1 VTPPS
6 LQNCVGGN
14 PAIFHFPT
22 SISSG
27 FQFGKSAR
35 ALNPV
40 PPIQL
45 KEPQITPA
53 LADSESGSGSV
64 LSFVAGKYWIA
75 TISSHGSEEAEL
87 CQRQRVSVNM
97 LSHVWHASSME
108 DLVEQTLS
116 SLNFPEVHP
125 IGMSQQFESQ
135 RNNPRKILYV
145 QGSTICSLY
154 FCILAPVWDTAASFI
169 ELNLRLCPNAL
180 LSQIQAEY
188 HPRIFCLIPTEHL
201 GLLSILQRLAGATHP
216 LTRG

>member
-1 VTPPS
+1 
-6 LQNCVGGN
+6 
-14 PAIFHFPT
+14 
-22 SISSG
+22 
-27 FQFGKSAR
+27 
-35 ALNPV
+35 
-40 PPIQL
+40 L

-53 LADSESGSGSV
+53 LAARESGSGSD

-75 TISSHGSEEAEL
+75 TMSSHGSEEADL
-87 CQRQRVSVNM
+87 CQRQRISVNM

-116 SLNFPEVHP
+116 SLNFPEVHT

-145 QGSTICSLY
+145 QGSTICSLF

-169 ELNLRLCPNAL
+169 ELNLRVCPNAL

-188 HPRIFCLIPTEHL
+188 HPLIFSEFFSHPHRAPRPAVYSAAACRCHASLDP
-201 GLLSILQRLAGATHP
+201 RLAGILFP
-216 LTRG
+216 EGL